1 MFPDYVIIGAMK
13 CGTSTLAAQ
22 LGQQDGIF
30 MTDPKEPNF
39 FSDDNQ
45 YARGIDTYRDLFKPA
60 ASGDLLGEA
69 STHYTKLP
77 TYPETLPRMLQ
88 HLEQPKLI
96 YMIRNPI
103 PRLIS
108 HYIHEWSMGVYPDD
122 IETSLAK
129 HPEMIEYGRYGHQ
142 IKPYADA
149 FGAENIHLTS
159 LESMKKSP
167 QCMLEDVCQFLGYK
181 NRPMWH
187 DEQTQMNSSA
197 ERIRKFPLHGLLFDN
212 PVARAARRNLVPQGI
227 RDRIKQSR
235 QMMDRPQLSESNV
248 ARLQDIYA
256 KDRDTLALI
265 FPDHPILNLCYPFLS
280 NE

>member
-1 MFPDYVIIGAMK
+1 MIPDYVIIGAMK

-39 FSDDNQ
+39 FSDDDQ
-45 YARGIDTYRDLFKPA
+45 YERGIETYHDLFKPA
-60 ASGDLLGEA
+60 APGDLLGEA

-77 TYPETLPRMLQ
+77 TYPETLPRMLK

-108 HYIHEWSMGVYPDD
+108 HYIHEWSMGVVQDD
-122 IETSLAK
+122 IESSLEK
-129 HPEMIEYGRYGHQ
+129 HSEMIEYGRYGHQ
-142 IKPYADA
+142 IKPFADA

-159 LESMKKSP
+159 LEAMKANP
-167 QCMLEDVCQFLGYK
+167 QGMLEEVCQFLGYQK
-181 NRPMWH
+181 QPLWR
-187 DEQTQMNSSA
+187 DEQAQMNSSA

-212 PVARAARRNLVPQGI
+212 PVARAARRTLVPQGI

-235 QMMDRPQLSESNV
+235 QMTDRPQLSESSIS
-248 ARLQDIYA
+248 RLNGFYA
-256 KDRDTLALI
+256 TDRDALAQN
-265 FPDHPILNLCYPFLS
+265 FPGHPALNLCYPFLK